1 MNQANS
7 PMRLAAL
14 ALAASTLA
22 GCAAGPKYEV
32 PSTPQIAAFKE
43 ADGWQPAAP
52 ADTLERGPW
61 WTLFGDPVLDE
72 MAASIDVTNQ
82 NVAAASA
89 AYAQARAAVA
99 EQRAQ
104 LFPAVD
110 LGGSANRS
118 GGGGSRTAG
127 QYRVNLGG
135 SWEPDIWGRLAAANS
150 GAAASAAASAADLAA
165 ARLSAQG
172 ELAANYFALRQADAQ
187 KALLGATVQGYERVL
202 QITRNRFNAAIAAK
216 SDVLQAETQLAN
228 ARIDLIGITRSR
240 AQLEHAIAVLLGK
253 APAEFTLAPLPQ
265 AVSGAMPTAIA
276 PAPDAGAAAAGR
288 GGVPAPAA
296 RPAPAAVS
304 SASALPGGSALP
316 STRLPSGAGASL
328 PAGSAQPGSDIA
340 SSAGEAAPAP
350 AGAEAALWGGAVVPA
365 IPVGVPSTLLQ
376 RRPDIAAAER
386 RVAAANA
393 QIGIARA
400 AYFPSLNL
408 SASYGFGASQV
419 AGLFSASNSLWSL
432 GLSAAQTLFDA
443 GATRARVAGAEAARD
458 AAIARYRQ
466 TVLAAFA
473 DVEDQLAASRA
484 LEQQQELRRTAAA
497 AADQVEQQMLNRYR
511 AGQVGYTEVV
521 QAQVTALNARR
532 ALLQAQ
538 ADRQTTAVALIQSLG
553 GGWYTRR

>member
-1 MNQANS
+1 MNPS
-7 PMRLAAL
+7 PSSARRATAIHPAGPAAARPPRLTGLAACV
-14 ALAASTLA
+14 LAACALS
-22 GCAAGPKYEV
+22 GCAVGPKYQV
-32 PSTPQIAAFKE
+32 PATPQAAAFKE
-43 ADGWQPAAP
+43 ADGWAPAAP
-52 ADTLERGPW
+52 ADMLERGPW
-61 WTLFGDPVLDE
+61 WTLFGDPVLNE
-72 MAASIDVTNQ
+72 LAASIEVSNQ
-82 NVAAASA
+82 NVAAAA
-89 AYAQARAAVA
+89 ASYAQARALVA

-110 LGGSANRS
+110 LTGSANRS
-118 GGGGSRTAG
+118 GGGGATRTSSA
-127 QYRVNLGG
+127 YRVNLGG
-135 SWEPDIWGRLAAANS
+135 SWEPDIWGRL
-150 GAAASAAASAADLAA
+150 GAASTAASASAAASAADLAA

-187 KALLGATVQGYERVL
+187 KALLDATVQGYERVL
-202 QITRNRFNAAIAAK
+202 QITQNRFNASIAAK

-228 ARIDLIGITRSR
+228 ARIDLISITRQR

-265 AVSGAMPTAIA
+265 ASSLALPSL
-276 PAPDAGAAAAGR
+276 PAQAAAAAPLPGASPARQPDGSGR
-288 GGVPAPAA
+288 IVMAPPLVYASPDGAEPAA
-296 RPAPAAVS
+296 
-304 SASALPGGSALP
+304 
-316 STRLPSGAGASL
+316 
-328 PAGSAQPGSDIA
+328 
-340 SSAGEAAPAP
+340 
-350 AGAEAALWGGAVVPA
+350 WGGAVVPA
-365 IPVGVPSTLLQ
+365 IPAVVPSALLQ

-386 RVAAANA
+386 RVAAANE

-400 AYFPSLNL
+400 AYFPNLNL
-408 SASYGFGASQV
+408 SASYGFGAS
-419 AGLFSASNSLWSL
+419 AASGLFNASNSLWSL

-443 GATRARVAGAEAARD
+443 GATRARVAGAEASRD

-484 LEQQQELRRTAAA
+484 LEQQQAHRRAAAA

-511 AGQVGYTEVV
+511 AGQVGYTDVV

-553 GGWYTRR
+553 GGWHAER